1 VVVDPEFRLS
11 ERMNVFD
18 GTAPTLWVGEKGRS
32 RGSPDRSVEIVELE
46 RLEDGMLDLQALSV
60 ELFRRGHIAVLV
72 EGGAKTAAGIMK
84 SGLAS
89 ELHLFQAPIVFGAGP
104 TWLEGQL
111 AETVAES
118 PRLKLVEREQV
129 GVDVYSHY
137 LVGTARSRES
147 LQ

>member
-1 VVVDPEFRLS
+1 
-11 ERMNVFD
+11 
-18 GTAPTLWVGEKGRS
+18 
-32 RGSPDRSVEIVELE
+32 
-46 RLEDGMLDLQALSV
+46 MLDLQALSV